1 MVSRYQMHP
10 ELLNR
15 TSRLRHIDSRP
26 SEDVLRQ
33 KIQNRWVDL
42 NNDDLAYIDASRDR
56 LIERLKVR
64 YHMTGEQAQKQVTM
78 RIALL
83 GLMRVSGRLWQVQA
97 VRHR

>member
-64 YHMTGEQAQKQVTM
+64 YHMTGEQAQKQVTKWEWNLVM
-78 RIALL
+78 PNNCATLRQ
-83 GLMRVSGRLWQVQA
+83 RSGPR
-97 VRHR
+97 

>member
-1 MVSRYQMHP
+1 MA
-10 ELLNR
+10 N
-15 TSRLRHIDSRP
+15 IDRKP

-64 YHMTGEQAQKQVTM
+64 YQMTGEQAEKQVGTWERNM
-78 RIALL
+78 VTPHNWGSVR
-83 GLMRVSGRLWQVQA
+83 RRSGPR
-97 VRHR
+97 